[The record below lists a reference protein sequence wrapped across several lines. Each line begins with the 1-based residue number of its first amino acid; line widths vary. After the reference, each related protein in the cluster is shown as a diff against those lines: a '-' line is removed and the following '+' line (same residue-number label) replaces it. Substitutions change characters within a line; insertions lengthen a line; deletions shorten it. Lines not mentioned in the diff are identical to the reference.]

1 MIKLIIVI
9 KNIDKYTIKILIIN
23 NDNNN
28 NNSY

>member
-23 NDNNN
+23 SDNNN
-28 NNSY
+28 NNNS

>member
-28 NNSY
+28 NNS

>member
-28 NNSY
+28 NNNS

>member
-23 NDNNN
+23 NNNNN
-28 NNSY
+28 NNS

>member
-28 NNSY
+28 NNKS